1 MAGYLRKYVGTYEV
15 RADYDEDTKDFPRLL
30 DGTIDPSFDD
40 YYINCSNGIKIRHAT
55 GSTLS
60 CYVPSVQRG
69 NKIIKELKQLG
80 KNIIE
85 FETLD
90 GEVYFTFSANDIDV
104 VANLCKVKTRGKNI
118 KPLSPKTLPKRKSI
132 IPDDEMQRYKKVCSM
147 LAEKPLDRAQ
157 IIMRANKEYEKRLN
171 VNYKQEMKSL
181 ILDFRGY
188 IWYIGKWYEYLEFLN
203 SCNGSQE

>member
-15 RADYDEDTKDFPRLL
+15 RADYDEETKDFPRLP

-60 CYVPSVQRG
+60 CYIPSLQRG
-69 NKIIKELKQLG
+69 NNIIKQLNDIG
-80 KNIIE
+80 SIVIE
-85 FETLD
+85 SDILD
-90 GEVYFTFSANDIDV
+90 NEVYFTFLANDIDV
-104 VANLCKVKTRGKNI
+104 VAKLCKVKTKGKNI
-118 KPLSPKTLPKRKSI
+118 QPLSPKTLPKKKSI
-132 IPDDEMQRYKKVCSM
+132 IPDNEMYRYKKICVK

-157 IIMRANKEYEKRLN
+157 IIMKANKEYEKELSSD
-171 VNYKQEMKSL
+171 YKQEMKSL

-188 IWYIGKWYEYLEFLN
+188 IWHIGKWDEYLEFLSGYN
-203 SCNGSQE
+203 SSQK